1 MAISFIPAIDEVV
14 RIALP
19 EWHTTGSTVEL
30 RFSAV
35 LGDEEFQQFKEHG
48 MKVQVWSD
56 IYLGGKN
63 EGEWG
68 EIDLHEVPSVLGSSN
83 DSQAKISLGLDDRDK
98 PENLLSVIC
107 SVPFARSSHYSFTY
121 RVVYSSG
128 EIKWL
133 GQFGRNGTVHID
145 ATSKNTSGIVFE
157 EGLVEKT
164 APFVWST
171 RGKEVEDLLIAEV
184 VHPEDWSIWAVGK
197 NSLVKGPAASASLV
211 FLVPRFR
218 SYARYC
224 PKTIILTASPAISI
238 SVSAFGR
245 VQVTGSGSLLL
256 RTFDPDQG
264 SMDSFFDRIF
274 AHTGT
279 LDCRLLGV
287 FGDVVALASTSATPS
302 GHAILVPLNSSGFV
316 SQIVIPSASL
326 ASILSA
332 EMADYTI
339 FSEARP
345 SVQFVSSVTLESGSV
360 QFSVPPSGGHFI
372 LTPLYSIPATSKNE
386 GSGPESGDSLSLS
399 VLSPHL
405 VAGDTSVEDAILP
418 TPPPSP
424 HLHPIAHLTSSYNH
438 STTSISELGEQ
449 DAVLGS
455 LSSDVIRKDTLVSES
470 SSLHALRPPV
480 DQITR
485 QSSPSLLLE
494 SYRETRENILVAF
507 MKNLYFVLMLWSS
520 MLLRTLYG
528 GSTSVAA
535 EYGVEENPVE
545 QSSAQSPLSVSDPAD
560 SRGSSPVIPNE
571 RTPLLSRVIP
581 PSPVIANV
589 EPAIRAPVPSAPYVM
604 ASIPS
609 QTSSPASL
617 QFELLEV
624 KSGPRGLVFRDTSG
638 LLTEE
643 NLSDNLVIEF
653 NGQSIPLNKVQR
665 LDKGVVYLYLE
676 TDWEKPGRLNVKLTS
691 SRLL

>member
-35 LGDEEFQQFKEHG
+35 LGDEEFQQYKEHG

-56 IYLGGKN
+56 ISLGGKN

-83 DSQAKISLGLDDRDK
+83 DSQAKISLGLDDRVDK

-171 RGKEVEDLLIAEV
+171 RGKQVEDLLIAEV
-184 VHPEDWSIWAVGK
+184 AHPEDWSIWAVGK
-197 NSLVKGPAASASLV
+197 NSLFKGPAASASLV

-256 RTFDPDQG
+256 HTFDPDQG
-264 SMDSFFDRIF
+264 STESFFDRIF
-274 AHTGT
+274 AHTGPS

-386 GSGPESGDSLSLS
+386 GSGPGSGDSLLLS

-449 DAVLGS
+449 DAVLGNS
-455 LSSDVIRKDTLVSES
+455 SSDDIRKVALASES

-520 MLLRTLYG
+520 MLLRALYG

-535 EYGVEENPVE
+535 EYGVEENP
-545 QSSAQSPLSVSDPAD
+545 SW
-560 SRGSSPVIPNE
+560 IF
-571 RTPLLSRVIP
+571 TC
-581 PSPVIANV
+581 
-589 EPAIRAPVPSAPYVM
+589 
-604 ASIPS
+604 
-609 QTSSPASL
+609 
-617 QFELLEV
+617 
-624 KSGPRGLVFRDTSG
+624 
-638 LLTEE
+638 
-643 NLSDNLVIEF
+643 
-653 NGQSIPLNKVQR
+653 
-665 LDKGVVYLYLE
+665 
-676 TDWEKPGRLNVKLTS
+676 
-691 SRLL
+691 